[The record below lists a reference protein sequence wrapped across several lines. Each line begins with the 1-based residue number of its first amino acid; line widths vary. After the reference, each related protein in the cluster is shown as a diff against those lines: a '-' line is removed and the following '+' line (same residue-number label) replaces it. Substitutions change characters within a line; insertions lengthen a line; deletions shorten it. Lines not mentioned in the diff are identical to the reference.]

1 MKLVIGKPDD
11 TEIVLAEETG
21 GSWRASANLGAEL
34 GKFLQGCDPEQLEMW
49 VEDDG

>member
-1 MKLVIGKPDD
+1 MKLVIGKLDD

-21 GSWRASANLGAEL
+21 GAWRASANLATEL

-49 VEDDG
+49 VEDDE